1 MRRLFII
8 LSGMLFILF
17 SVPTVYAGV
26 ITEATRVI
34 YQGNKKEA
42 SLTVSNQG
50 AQAEPFLIQSW
61 VDNNGPDGTQKSSV
75 SVPFVVTPPLFR
87 LNAGEDNSLRIIRT
101 GGLLPEDR
109 ESLFWLNIK
118 SIPRLPENA
127 PAGLLQIVVKTRLK
141 LFYRPAALLT
151 PAGQS
156 AWRQLRFSRQGSVLR
171 VTNPTPYYFTFF
183 RLNLGSSHV
192 ATGNTMV
199 PPFGEARY
207 PWPLEA
213 VAGEV
218 SWQVVND
225 YGGASSVEK
234 TRLR

>member
-1 MRRLFII
+1 MRRLPVI

-17 SVPTVYAGV
+17 SGMPVYAGV

-50 AQAEPFLIQSW
+50 KQAEPFLIQSW
-61 VDNNGPDGTQKSSV
+61 VDNNGPDGLQKSSAAA
-75 SVPFVVTPPLFR
+75 PFIVTPPLFR

-101 GGLLPEDR
+101 GGILPDDR

-118 SIPRLPENA
+118 AIPRLPEEA

-141 LFYRPAALLT
+141 LFYRPVALLA
-151 PAGQS
+151 PAAQS
-156 AWRQLRFSRQGSVLR
+156 AWRQLQFSRQGSTLR

-183 RLNLGSSHV
+183 RLNLGSNRV
-192 ATGNTMV
+192 ATDNTMV

-207 PWPLEA
+207 PWPQGA
-213 VAGEV
+213 TGNDV

-234 TRLR
+234 NRLR